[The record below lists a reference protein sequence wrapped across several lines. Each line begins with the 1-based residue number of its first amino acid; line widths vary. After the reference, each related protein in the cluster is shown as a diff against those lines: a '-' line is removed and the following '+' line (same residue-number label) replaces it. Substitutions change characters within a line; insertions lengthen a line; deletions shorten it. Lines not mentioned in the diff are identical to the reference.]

1 MSEIIRFV
9 IAALLAGVGIFV
21 IATSVLGVFRFKF
34 AIDRMQCASIIDT
47 FGLLLV
53 AAALCVASGE
63 LAFIWKMLVILAVL
77 WLASPLSS
85 HLLASLELM
94 TDETA
99 AEHIGNMTEDS
110 EDIVTEEGNE
120 HGLA

>member
-9 IAALLAGVGIFV
+9 IAALLAGFGIFV

-53 AAALCVASGE
+53 AAALCAASGE
-63 LAFIWKMLVILAVL
+63 LAFIWKMLVIVAVL
-77 WLASPLSS
+77 WLAAPLSS

-99 AEHIGNMTEDS
+99 AEHIGNMTE
-110 EDIVTEEGNE
+110 EETEQTAEEGNE
-120 HGLA
+120 HGMD